1 MEAIAPSQ
9 QACLWE
15 IARFKCGA
23 NPRRDSFPAA
33 PRLAPVSGA
42 GDSKAGGVASDG
54 DSCSEAGKHL
64 SHAPNATDGAFPY
77 TAEYT

>member
-9 QACLWE
+9 QACLRE
-15 IARFKCGA
+15 IAWLICGA
-23 NPRRDSFPAA
+23 NPRRYSIPAA
-33 PRLAPVSGA
+33 PRLPPASGA
-42 GDSKAGGVASDG
+42 GDAKAGGVASDG

-64 SHAPNATDGAFPY
+64 SHAPNATDDAFPY